1 MTPDRTR
8 TGDREQWRAARR
20 RAARLHHP
28 DLGGSTEAFLNA
40 LSAVDEEFGLL
51 QGETERLGA
60 PAGTVQV
67 RRTRRGRLAGWRRRG
82 HRYLAGRRRRR
93 STRVH

>member
-1 MTPDRTR
+1 MTLDRPG

-28 DLGGSTEAFLNA
+28 DLGGSTEAFLEA

-51 QGETERLGA
+51 QGETERLGT
-60 PAGTVQV
+60 PVGVVQV
-67 RRTRRGRLAGWRRRG
+67 RRTRRGRLGVLRRRG
-82 HRYLAGRRRRR
+82 RRYLAGHRRRR
-93 STRVH
+93 TPRVL